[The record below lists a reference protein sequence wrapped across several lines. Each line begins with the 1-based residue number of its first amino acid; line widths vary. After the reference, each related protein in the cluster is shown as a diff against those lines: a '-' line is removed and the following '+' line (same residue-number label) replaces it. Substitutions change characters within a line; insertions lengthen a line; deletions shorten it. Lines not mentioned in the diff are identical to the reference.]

1 MSGVLSAAVFD
12 SSTARGDSPASEIY
26 AAGILDFQSIN
37 DFVNGLIPD
46 SLGIEWLAFAVA
58 GGILAFIAIN
68 AMVLSTAIYTWF
80 ERRTLGRFQNRLGPN
95 RWGPYGLFQPI
106 ADLVKLITKEDTTP
120 DEADRWV
127 MALAPIVLLAPTLLV
142 VAVIPFGPDS
152 FLGKLN
158 IGVLFVL
165 GITSVNTIAIFMA
178 GWGSA
183 NKYAMLGAMR
193 GVAMLVSYEVPMAL
207 GVVGV
212 LILSGSM
219 ALFDVVEAQS
229 VPFLLVQPLGFLI
242 FVAAASAEMS
252 RTPFDQIEAES
263 ELGSGYNTEYSGIKF
278 ALLFL
283 AEFMA
288 PIINA
293 MVITT
298 LFLGG
303 TRGFDPIPG
312 QIWFI
317 AKTFVVVFALLWV
330 RATWPRLRVDQI
342 MSFAWKALFILSLV
356 NIFAIAIEVVVLQ
369 DGENQISTGA
379 LWTMAVIN
387 WLLAV
392 GAIALTARLLGQKKL
407 ERRRPTPSRL
417 ANMYAEAD

>member
-1 MSGVLSAAVFD
+1 MDWLVF
-12 SSTARGDSPASEIY
+12 AIG
-26 AAGILDFQSIN
+26 AG
-37 DFVNGLIPD
+37 
-46 SLGIEWLAFAVA
+46 A
-58 GGILAFIAIN
+58 LAFIVIN
-68 AMVLSTAIYTWF
+68 AMVMSTAVYTWF

-95 RWGPYGLFQPI
+95 RWGPFGLLQPI
-106 ADLVKLITKEDTTP
+106 ADIMKLITKEDTTP
-120 DEADRWV
+120 EEADRWV
-127 MALAPIVLLAPTLLV
+127 MTLAPMVLLVPTLIV

-152 FLGKLN
+152 FLGRLN
-158 IGVLFVL
+158 IGILFVL
-165 GITSVNTIAIFMA
+165 GVTSVNTIAIFMA

-212 LILSGSM
+212 LILSGSL
-219 ALFDVVEAQS
+219 ALFDIVETQT
-229 VPFLLVQPLGFLI
+229 VPFMLVQPLGFLI

-312 QIWFI
+312 QVWFI
-317 AKTFVVVFALLWV
+317 AKTFVVIFALLWV

-342 MSFAWKALFILSLV
+342 MGFAWKALFALSLV
-356 NIFAIAIEVVVLQ
+356 NIFAVAAQVVIFQDETGAISANSLWIMAAINWIITIVAIAI
-369 DGENQISTGA
+369 
-379 LWTMAVIN
+379 
-387 WLLAV
+387 
-392 GAIALTARLLGQKKL
+392 TANVLGQRKL
-407 ERRRPTPSRL
+407 ERPKPTPSPL

>member
-1 MSGVLSAAVFD
+1 MSLDFIS
-12 SSTARGDSPASEIY
+12 IY
-26 AAGILDFQSIN
+26 SFFNGFLPNGLEWVAFTVAAGA
-37 DFVNGLIPD
+37 
-46 SLGIEWLAFAVA
+46 LAFLV
-58 GGILAFIAIN
+58 IN
-68 AMVLSTAIYTWF
+68 VLMLSTAVYTWF

-95 RWGPYGLFQPI
+95 RWGPFGILQPI

-127 MALAPIVLLAPTLLV
+127 MTFAPLVLVVPTLIV
-142 VAVIPFGPDS
+142 AAVIPFGPDS

-158 IGVLFVL
+158 IGILFVL
-165 GITSVNTIAIFMA
+165 GVTSVNTIAIFMA

-212 LILSGSM
+212 LILSGSL
-219 ALFDVVEAQS
+219 ALFDIVEMQTI
-229 VPFLLVQPLGFLI
+229 PFLLVQPLGFLI

-278 ALLFL
+278 AVLFL

-288 PIINA
+288 PIITA
-293 MVITT
+293 LVITT

-312 QIWFI
+312 QVWFVL
-317 AKTFVVVFALLWV
+317 KTFAVIFALLWV

-342 MSFAWKALFILSLV
+342 MGFAWKGLFSLSLL
-356 NIFAIAIEVVVLQ
+356 NIFVVAVEVVILQ
-369 DGENQISTGA
+369 DDAGGISA
-379 LWTMAVIN
+379 SSLWIMAAIN
-387 WLLAV
+387 WV
-392 GAIALTARLLGQKKL
+392 IMIVAIVATAKILGQRRL
-407 ERRRPTPSRL
+407 ERPAPTPSPL

>member
-1 MSGVLSAAVFD
+1 MSY
-12 SSTARGDSPASEIY
+12 EIH
-26 AAGILDFQSIN
+26 AAGILDFGSIYA
-37 DFVNGLIPD
+37 FID
-46 SLGIEWLAFAVA
+46 SLLPEGLDWLAFTV
-58 GGILAFIAIN
+58 GGFLLSFIVIN
-68 AMVLSTAIYTWF
+68 ALVMSTAVYTWF

-95 RWGPYGLFQPI
+95 RWGPFGVLQPI

-120 DEADRWV
+120 DDADRWV
-127 MALAPIVLLAPTLLV
+127 MTLAPVVLLVPTLLV
-142 VAVIPFGPDS
+142 VAVVPFGQDS
-152 FLGKLN
+152 FLGRLN
-158 IGVLFVL
+158 IGILFVL
-165 GITSVNTIAIFMA
+165 GVTSVNTIAIFMA

-212 LILSGSM
+212 VLLSGSL
-219 ALFDVVEAQS
+219 ALFDIVEAQPI
-229 VPFLLVQPLGFLI
+229 PFLLVQPLGFLI

-288 PIINA
+288 PLINSMII
-293 MVITT
+293 VV

-303 TRGFDPIPG
+303 TRGFSPVPG

-317 AKTFVVVFALLWV
+317 LKTFAVVFALLWV

-342 MSFAWKALFILSLV
+342 MGFAWKGLFALSLV
-356 NIFAIAIEVVVLQ
+356 NIFAIAIEVVIFQ
-369 DGENQISTGA
+369 DETGA
-379 LWTMAVIN
+379 ITAGQMWIMAAIN
-387 WLLAV
+387 WAITIAAV
-392 GAIALTARLLGQKKL
+392 VVTARTLGQRKL
-407 ERRRPTPSRL
+407 ERRRASPSPL

>member
-1 MSGVLSAAVFD
+1 MSFHVQ
-12 SSTARGDSPASEIY
+12 Y
-26 AAGILDFQSIN
+26 AGILDFKSIY
-37 DFVNGLIPD
+37 DFVAGFVPESMGWI
-46 SLGIEWLAFAVA
+46 AFTVAAVA
-58 GGILAFIAIN
+58 LALIVIN
-68 AMVLSTAIYTWF
+68 ALVMSTAVYTWF

-95 RWGPYGLFQPI
+95 RWGPFGLLQPV
-106 ADLVKLITKEDTTP
+106 ADILKLITKEDTTP
-120 DEADRWV
+120 EEADRWV
-127 MALAPIVLLAPTLLV
+127 MTLAPIALLVPTLI
-142 VAVIPFGPDS
+142 VASVIPFGPDS
-152 FLGKLN
+152 FLGHLN

-212 LILSGSM
+212 LIMSGSL
-219 ALFDVVEAQS
+219 ALFDIVEAQT

-288 PIINA
+288 PIITA
-293 MVITT
+293 LVITT

-303 TRGFDPIPG
+303 TRGFEPVPG
-312 QIWFI
+312 QVWF
-317 AKTFVVVFALLWV
+317 ALKTFAVVFALLWV

-342 MSFAWKALFILSLV
+342 MGFAWKGLFALSLV
-356 NIFAIAIEVVVLQ
+356 NIFAVAIEVAVLQ
-369 DGENQISTGA
+369 DET
-379 LWTMAVIN
+379 
-387 WLLAV
+387 
-392 GAIALTARLLGQKKL
+392 GAIATGSLWGMAAVNWAIAIIGIVLTAKVLGQQTL
-407 ERRRPTPSRL
+407 ERRTPTPSPL